1 MLHKGKQLER
11 DFGESGKRVKVVV
24 VTRNHFG
31 ILNRNNEPRLIFLPI
46 VLTLSIQFFVYVQ
59 NFWSARRKLEEAIS
73 PFFHPFVYG
82 KKESVSLADEQ
93 GMEGVGGWENLQTAL
108 LQGRGVG
115 EKKRGCWP
123 GGTGRLI
130 NFSGLETRFQTF
142 SDFYLLL
149 DPRRNRNERNG
160 TIVNLFRSCGRKFI
174 ERNTNIE
181 GISNHFISIIFI
193 SVLVFS

>member
-1 MLHKGKQLER
+1 M
-11 DFGESGKRVKVVV
+11 
-24 VTRNHFG
+24 
-31 ILNRNNEPRLIFLPI
+31 
-46 VLTLSIQFFVYVQ
+46 
-59 NFWSARRKLEEAIS
+59 
-73 PFFHPFVYG
+73 
-82 KKESVSLADEQ
+82 ADEQ

-108 LQGRGVG
+108 LKGRGVG

-174 ERNTNIE
+174 ERNTNTE
-181 GISNHFISIIFI
+181 GITFSNHFISIIFI
-193 SVLVFS
+193 SSSVFPILKKKKKESLKIHDIRKMGGGEKENRTSSNYYTARVRLEGSPHLPIHFDQPSFLSWRGGGDGRRNTYWAR